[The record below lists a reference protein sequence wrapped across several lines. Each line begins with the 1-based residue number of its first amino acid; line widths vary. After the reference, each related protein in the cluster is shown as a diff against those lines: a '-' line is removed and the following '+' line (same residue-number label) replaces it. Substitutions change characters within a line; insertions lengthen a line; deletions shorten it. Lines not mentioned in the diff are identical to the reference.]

1 MMSRARRSSIA
12 PLAIAATIALSAC
25 SAAGRDPSTVTLA
38 SGSDLESANPLVTIH
53 PMSRQIQRHAIF
65 VTLARHDES
74 LATTPYAARAWSWSA
89 DRRTLTFHLVPG
101 LVWSDGTHTTAGDA
115 AWTIDAARDRATGY
129 PRAAELNAV
138 RSATATDDSTLVI
151 EFIESPPS
159 FPAVLAELP
168 ILPAHVLRDVPRD
181 AMRRTP
187 FATAPVTNGPFRFVR
202 RDPGSRWIFERNDAF
217 PTALGGP
224 PAVRRLV
231 VAVVDEPTTKFAGL
245 VSGELDMAGIAPSMA
260 AMVRGDPALSVLDYP
275 VLFSNVLVFN
285 SRHPALADAR
295 VRRALS
301 LAIDRQRLID
311 AAVAGFGTAAA
322 GPIPPD
328 HPMAPSTEQRSHDTV
343 AADALLDAAGWR
355 RGSDGRRTRNG
366 SPLRLQLATVGSG
379 ANVIEQL
386 IQADLSARGIVAE
399 LRTMELGAFLS
410 MARAT
415 EKRFDVLVTGIPGDI
430 ALSHLSAMFDGAQAG
445 GALDYAAFHR
455 PALDSALASARRAA
469 DPATARAR
477 WATVAVLLGEEMP
490 VAWLYHSRGVQGV
503 SRRIRGVRMDLR
515 GELATLRDWTV
526 SDGGEPRLSFR
537 R

>member
-1 MMSRARRSSIA
+1 MAAALACGTSR
-12 PLAIAATIALSAC
+12 
-25 SAAGRDPSTVTLA
+25 RDPYTVTLA

-65 VTLARHDES
+65 VTLARHDAA
-74 LATTPYAARAWSWSA
+74 LAPVPYAARSWTWSA
-89 DRRTLTFHLVPG
+89 DRRRLTFHVASG
-101 LVWSDGTHTTAGDA
+101 LRWSDGVATTARDV
-115 AWTIDAARDRATGY
+115 AWTLDAARDRATGY
-129 PRAAELNAV
+129 PRAAELAMI
-138 RSATATDDSTLVI
+138 RSATAPDDSTVVL
-151 EFIESPPS
+151 EFHEPPPA

-168 ILPAHVLRDVPRD
+168 ILPEHVLRDVPRD

-202 RDPGSRWIFERNDAF
+202 RDAGSRWIFERNDAF
-217 PTALGGP
+217 PAALGGP
-224 PAVRRLV
+224 PAIARLV
-231 VAVVDEPTTKFAGL
+231 IAVVDEPTTKFAGL

-260 AMVRGDPALSVLDYP
+260 GMVRADPSLDVLDYP

-285 SRHPALADAR
+285 VRHPALGDAR

-301 LAIDRQRLID
+301 LSVDRRRLVD
-311 AAVAGFGTAAA
+311 AAVAGFGTPAT

-328 HPMAPSTEQRSHDTV
+328 HPLAPERAARLHDTA

-355 RGSDGRRTRNG
+355 RGSGGLRSRSG
-366 SPLRLQLATVGSG
+366 EPLRLQLATVGSG

-386 IQADLSARGIVAE
+386 IQADLAARGIVAE

-415 EKRFDVLVTGIPGDI
+415 EKRFDVLVTGIPGDL
-430 ALSHLSAMFDGAQAG
+430 ALSHLSAMFDGGQAG

-455 PALDSALASARRAA
+455 AGLDSALSAARRAGNPNDA
-469 DPATARAR
+469 AAR
-477 WATVAVLLGEEMP
+477 WAAVDALLAAEMP

-503 SRRIRGVRMDLR
+503 SRRVRGVRMDLR
-515 GELATLRDWTV
+515 GELATVREWTV
-526 SDGGEPRLSFR
+526 SGAAQPRLSSR